1 MVSQEA
7 RDLLKQLVSEGVSPW
22 LSARG
27 PEEFETSVRPPVL
40 GVDFH
45 NALAP
50 PGSALTLLQRTC
62 DLLRPVFEA
71 TEGAVG
77 HVSVPVSPR
86 WAHDAHSL
94 RSAARALHGQLA
106 RPNVLVRIPAT
117 PAGLKA
123 LADCLAEGIG
133 VHASMVFS
141 AERYA
146 EVLDAYVDGLER
158 SLASGR
164 SLGEALMVASFPVGV
179 FDAEV
184 ESRLDGLGVGPGD
197 EVRGAAGLAVARA
210 MYRLREQRLSG
221 GWWRV
226 LRANG
231 APQPRLLWT
240 SGGTDVGALIG
251 WNTALALSVD
261 TLEEAARGPNLS
273 GDTLLTRE
281 REAKGALVALERLGI
296 PLARVADVLETAEL
310 GRLQH
315 DWDVMTRSSGAAPAA
330 PGSGHSSVPGKG
342 QP

>member
-7 RDLLKQLVSEGVSPW
+7 RDLLKQLASEGVSPW
-22 LSARG
+22 LSAHG
-27 PEEFETSVRPPVL
+27 PEEFETSVRHPVL
-40 GVDFH
+40 GTHFH
-45 NALAP
+45 NALVP
-50 PGSALTLLQRTC
+50 PGSTLALLQRAC

-71 TEGAVG
+71 TDGAVG

-86 WAHDAHSL
+86 WAHDAHAL
-94 RSAARALHGQLA
+94 RSAARALHRQLA

-117 PAGLKA
+117 PAGLETM
-123 LADCLAEGIG
+123 ADCLAEGIG

-141 AERYA
+141 AGRYA

-164 SLGEALMVASFPVGV
+164 SLDDALMVASFPVGV

-184 ESRLDGLGVGPGD
+184 ESRLDGLGVDPGH
-197 EVRGAAGLAVARA
+197 EVRGAAGLAVARTL
-210 MYRLREQRLSG
+210 YRLREDRLSG

-240 SGGTDVGALIG
+240 TGGTDVGALIG

-261 TLEEAARGPNLS
+261 TLEEAARRPNLS
-273 GDTLLTRE
+273 GDTLLTRKDE
-281 REAKGALVALERLGI
+281 GKGALGALERLGVS
-296 PLARVADVLETAEL
+296 PSRVAAELETAEL
-310 GRLQH
+310 ARLQH
-315 DWDVMTRSSGAAPAA
+315 DWDVRTGSSAAASPGNGPA
-330 PGSGHSSVPGKG
+330 SVPGTG